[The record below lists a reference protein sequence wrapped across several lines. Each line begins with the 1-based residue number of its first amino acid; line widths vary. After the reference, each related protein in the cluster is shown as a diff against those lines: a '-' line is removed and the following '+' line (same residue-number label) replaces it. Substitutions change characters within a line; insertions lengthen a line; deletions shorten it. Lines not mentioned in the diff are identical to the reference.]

1 LTDFHSRASTE
12 RQSRSEEHPH
22 PAVVDLSAPI
32 HGDIRPPAR
41 AAFGWGGLRRG
52 LDVSIWTQANIIH
65 AKVKD
70 VPADM

>member
-1 LTDFHSRASTE
+1 
-12 RQSRSEEHPH
+12 
-22 PAVVDLSAPI
+22 LSAPI